1 VKSAIG
7 ALAITHPSCPAIAVR
22 RTASLRAPMCRAS
35 TPYLRCETKDVD
47 GRDKPGHDE
56 CLRIFAVVSSIFG
69 WVEGTLAAFHVKMF
83 HAKQIGFQRLRKLQ
97 ESIRRSCLT
106 FISVTTNCATVS
118 LNKGAF

>member
-1 VKSAIG
+1 
-7 ALAITHPSCPAIAVR
+7 
-22 RTASLRAPMCRAS
+22 MCRAS
-35 TPYLRCETKDVD
+35 TSYLRCETKDVD

-69 WVEGTLAAFHVKMF
+69 RVEATPAAFHIKLF
-83 HAKQIGFQRLRKLQ
+83 HAKEIEFQRLRKPH
-97 ESIRRSCLT
+97 ESFRRSCLT